1 MKLSTQ
7 NIKSILAVLVLTLA
21 FTVSTN
27 AQCTTVAKEGI
38 KKLAP
43 FTHNGKLNTVT
54 VILDEPSEIHL
65 SVYRGLNYKF
75 QIGSEDALG
84 KVTFRILDEQKTEIY
99 NSATSKDPLSWIF
112 FSNSSQNL
120 IVEIYPAEKGKQG
133 CAFLVVGIQQP
144 KTNAVRT
151 L

>member
-75 QIGSEDALG
+75 QIGSEAALG

>member
-1 MKLSTQ
+1 MKSSTQ
-7 NIKSILAVLVLTLA
+7 NTKSILAVLVFFLA
-21 FTVSTN
+21 FSFSVS
-27 AQCTTVAKEGI
+27 AQCAEAKNGI

-43 FTHNGKLNTVT
+43 YMHNGKTNAVT

-65 SVYRGLNYKF
+65 SVYKGLNYKF
-75 QIGSEDALG
+75 QIGSEAALG

-99 NSATSKDPLSWIF
+99 NSVTSKDPLSWIF
-112 FSNSSQNL
+112 FSNQSQNL
-120 IVEIYPAEKGKQG
+120 IVEIYPEEKGKQG

-144 KTNAVRT
+144 KSNTVRT

>member
-7 NIKSILAVLVLTLA
+7 NIKSILAILVLSIAITTSA
-21 FTVSTN
+21 K
-27 AQCTTVAKEGI
+27 AQCATIAKEGI

-54 VILDEPSEIHL
+54 VILDEPSQIML

-75 QIGSEDALG
+75 QIGSEAALG
-84 KVTFRILDEQKTEIY
+84 KVTFKILDDQKTEIY
-99 NSATSKDPLSWIF
+99 NSATSKDPLSWTF

-133 CAFLVVGIQQP
+133 CAYLVVGIQEP
-144 KTNAVRT
+144 KKNAVRD

>member
-1 MKLSTQ
+1 MKLSIK
-7 NIKSILAVLVLTLA
+7 NITSVVAIIVLSLTIDISA
-21 FTVSTN
+21 N
-27 AQCTTVAKEGI
+27 AQCSTVAKAGI

-43 FTHNGKLNTVT
+43 YTHNGTVNNVT

-84 KVTFRILDEQKTEIY
+84 KVTFRVLDEYKTEIY
-99 NSATSKDPLSWIF
+99 NSATATDPLSWVF

-120 IVEIYPAEKGKQG
+120 IIEIYPVEKDKQG

-144 KTNAVRT
+144 KNNAVRN

>member
-1 MKLSTQ
+1 MKSSTQ
-7 NIKSILAVLVLTLA
+7 IIKTVVAVLILFCSLTFSA
-21 FTVSTN
+21 N
-27 AQCTTVAKEGI
+27 AQCAAAKNGI

-43 FTHNGKLNTVT
+43 YMHNGKVNTVT

-65 SVYRGLNYKF
+65 SVYKGLNYKF

-84 KVTFRILDEQKTEIY
+84 KVTFRILDENKTEIY
-99 NSATSKDPLSWIF
+99 NSATSKDPESWIF

-120 IVEIYPAEKGKQG
+120 IVEIYPVEKGKQG
-133 CAFLVVGIQQP
+133 CAYLVVGMQQP
-144 KTNAVRT
+144 KSNSVRN

>member
-1 MKLSTQ
+1 MKLSTR
-7 NIKSILAVLVLTLA
+7 NIKSIFAILVFSLAITISA
-21 FTVSTN
+21 N
-27 AQCTTVAKEGI
+27 AQCAGVAKEGI
-38 KKLAP
+38 KKLTP
-43 FTHNGKLNTVT
+43 FTHNGKLNTAT

-75 QIGSEDALG
+75 QIGSEAALG
-84 KVTFRILDEQKTEIY
+84 KVTFKILDEQKTEIY
-99 NSATSKDPLSWIF
+99 NSATAKDPLSWTF

-133 CAFLVVGIQQP
+133 CAFLVVGIQEP
-144 KTNAVRT
+144 KKNAVRD

>member
-1 MKLSTQ
+1 MKLSKQT
-7 NIKSILAVLVLTLA
+7 ILSLLAICVLSIAMT
-21 FTVSTN
+21 FTAT
-27 AQCTTVAKEGI
+27 AQCAAPAKAGI

-43 FTHNGKLNTVT
+43 YMPNGKVNDVT
-54 VILDEPSEIHL
+54 LILGEPSEIRL

-84 KVTFRILDEQKTEIY
+84 KVTFRILDENKTEIY
-99 NSATSKDPLSWIF
+99 NSATSKDPESWIF

-120 IVEIYPAEKGKQG
+120 IVEISAVDKEKQG
-133 CAFLVVGIQQP
+133 CAYLVVGMQQP
-144 KTNAVRT
+144 KTNAVRN

>member
-1 MKLSTQ
+1 MKISKQTIFSLLAICVFSLAMTFTST
-7 NIKSILAVLVLTLA
+7 
-21 FTVSTN
+21 
-27 AQCTTVAKEGI
+27 AQCSGPAKAGI

-43 FTHNGKLNTVT
+43 FMPNGKVNDVT
-54 VILDEPSEIHL
+54 LILGEPSEIHL

-84 KVTFRILDEQKTEIY
+84 KVTFRILDENKTEIY
-99 NSATSKDPLSWIF
+99 NSATSKDPESWIF

-120 IVEIYPAEKGKQG
+120 IVEIYAVDKEKQG
-133 CAFLVVGIQQP
+133 CAYLVVGMQQP
-144 KTNAVRT
+144 KSNTVRN

>member
-1 MKLSTQ
+1 MKISMK
-7 NIKSILAVLVLTLA
+7 NIKSIVALIVLCFTITLT
-21 FTVSTN
+21 VN
-27 AQCTTVAKEGI
+27 AQCSTVAKAGI

-43 FTHNGKLNTVT
+43 YTHNGAVNNVT
-54 VILDEPSEIHL
+54 VILDEPSEIHIA
-65 SVYRGLNYKF
+65 VYRGLNYKF

-84 KVTFRILDEQKTEIY
+84 KVTFRVLDEYKTEIY
-99 NSATSKDPLSWIF
+99 NSTTATDPLSWIF

-120 IVEIYPAEKGKQG
+120 IIEIYPVEKSKQG

-144 KTNAVRT
+144 KNNSVRS

>member
-1 MKLSTQ
+1 MKLSKQ
-7 NIKSILAVLVLTLA
+7 NIKSILVFIVLSIAVTLA
-21 FTVSTN
+21 AN
-27 AQCTTVAKEGI
+27 AQCAPVAKEGI

-65 SVYRGLNYKF
+65 AVYRGLNYKF
-75 QIGSEDALG
+75 QIGSEAALG
-84 KVTFRILDEQKTEIY
+84 KVTFKILDDQKTEIY

-112 FSNSSQNL
+112 FANSSQNL

-133 CAFLVVGIQQP
+133 CAFLVVGIQEP
-144 KTNAVRT
+144 KKNAVRD